1 MEASVLRGDVAHPAP
16 CRLGVAGTAADS
28 HTPCDLTLGHCR
40 PGEGGQSYATA
51 SRLGH
56 VDPVDQHN
64 PGIMVGVFAVLGKHC
79 CGMDQS
85 NPGPTVAV
93 CIWSLGALQVL
104 EKKRIQKDV
113 VLCNTVISSCEHSSQ
128 WPRALNQFA
137 SFQHSLLHASVV
149 SFGAV
154 MSNCEKA
161 DQWHMAGQLLSQLY
175 STELESNAIL
185 LASAMSASGGEAW
198 RCTMALLQQKCDVIC
213 FNSAVSA
220 CGEAKRWASALKIL
234 LDGKCQQLRSTIVS
248 YSAAMSASENQWLS
262 AWHLFQLLRSDGV
275 LVSTVPFNAVASA
288 CEKAAEWENALHLVI
303 QVDLMRLQRSI
314 ITYGSGISACE
325 KSLEEWGWSLHLLA
339 ELLTRSLQGNL
350 VVHNAA
356 ISACEKRAP
365 VDEPL
370 NHLRKGAQWQ
380 HALRLLSTFNDRD
393 LESDLMSFN
402 ALISSCEKAQ
412 QWQAALHLLRLIP
425 LMRLQRSIITYS
437 SAISACQKASGWE
450 RALLLVAE
458 LTAVQLPGN
467 AIAYNAALTSCEM
480 GSQSVQA
487 LLLLKRLEETQAA
500 VVNIRRPGD
509 AACAT
514 GVPRLLCSAQR
525 SKDNAVESHGVE
537 ADDFAYAAALR
548 TLGRCEDWRSAAA
561 LFATLP
567 TAGGAAFSAEVR
579 RNALLSAYEKSAVWL
594 QALKLMAAV
603 PALGDRFAISAA
615 SSTYADGHAWP
626 AALQVAEGMEPDRV
640 IYGTLLKACMVSL
653 KWSKAVG
660 LLQSMEE
667 GSLPGDVTTCHAAI
681 SACTEPYC
689 GGFWWSQSAPRVK
702 LVDGDLGKKAAP
714 KEAAPVDFPEVSFF
728 PAFDPP
734 LASFVKLRPANQGT
748 FDRWNIPNAVT
759 VKVGTRSEM
768 KFLTNEARDAGLGE
782 PEYVVRQ
789 GLQLVSWKPRHGRL
803 HVTPFL
809 GSKEESLGLL

>member
-1 MEASVLRGDVAHPAP
+1 MRPPRGLDTSILSTSTTRASWWESLQCSESTAVEWTKAIRGQPW
-16 CRLGVAGTAADS
+16 L
-28 HTPCDLTLGHCR
+28 
-40 PGEGGQSYATA
+40 
-51 SRLGH
+51 
-56 VDPVDQHN
+56 
-64 PGIMVGVFAVLGKHC
+64 FAF
-79 CGMDQS
+79 
-85 NPGPTVAV
+85 
-93 CIWSLGALQVL
+93 GALQVL

-198 RCTMALLQQKCDVIC
+198 RCTMALLQQFSSSMMKCDVIC

-356 ISACEKRAP
+356 ISACEK
-365 VDEPL
+365 
-370 NHLRKGAQWQ
+370 GAQWQ

-487 LLLLKRLEETQAA
+487 LLLLKRLEETQ
-500 VVNIRRPGD
+500 
-509 AACAT
+509 
-514 GVPRLLCSAQR
+514 
-525 SKDNAVESHGVE
+525 VE

-681 SACTEPYC
+681 SACD
-689 GGFWWSQSAPRVK
+689 V
-702 LVDGDLGKKAAP
+702 
-714 KEAAPVDFPEVSFF
+714 
-728 PAFDPP
+728 P
-734 LASFVKLRPANQGT
+734 LPL
-748 FDRWNIPNAVT
+748 
-759 VKVGTRSEM
+759 
-768 KFLTNEARDAGLGE
+768 
-782 PEYVVRQ
+782 
-789 GLQLVSWKPRHGRL
+789 LQLLARMERI
-803 HVTPFL
+803 TT
-809 GSKEESLGLL
+809 GLVKK